1 MSQPKAVVIIVNF
14 NGKEDT
20 LKCLESLRQ
29 DRYANK
35 EIIVVDNGSSN
46 DSVAAIRQ
54 AHPEAILLETGGN
67 LGFGGGNNVGIRR
80 AAGADYVY
88 LLNNDTTSEPGALS
102 ELIRTAQENPNFG
115 ILAPVMHYLAEPEKI
130 WFGGAMFNPKT
141 LEALH
146 DNASPPDRDDP
157 LRELPW
163 ATGCAML
170 IPAKLITELGGFD
183 ERFFLYSEDVD
194 LSLRVREAGYKIGLV
209 PAARIFHKVGA
220 SARGSPLACYH
231 ALRGRLLMQRLHGGR
246 WWRWNACCIALN
258 ALREGARAVR
268 HGRGDFRRSIFPAIA
283 AITDSAKGTRIR
295 PRYAGSE
302 EKQQSVAS
310 GREPTESQTLRP

>member
-1 MSQPKAVVIIVNF
+1 MSQPKVAIIIVNF

-29 DRYANK
+29 DRYPNK

-46 DSVAAIRQ
+46 DSVAAIRSSR
-54 AHPEAILLETGGN
+54 PEVILLETGEN

-80 AAGADYVY
+80 AVGTGAEYVY

-102 ELIRTAQENPNFG
+102 ELMMAAQENPDFG
-115 ILAPVMHYLAEPEKI
+115 ILAPVMHYMAEPEKI
-130 WFGGAMFNPKT
+130 WFGGATLNPGT

-146 DNASPPDRDDP
+146 DNASPPERGGP
-157 LRELPW
+157 LREIPW

-170 IPAKLITELGGFD
+170 IPAKLTAELGGFD

-194 LSLRVREAGYKIGLV
+194 LSLRVRKAGYKIGLV

-231 ALRGRLLMQRLHGGR
+231 ALRGKLLLQRLHGGKR
-246 WWRWNACCIALN
+246 RGWNSSRIAAS
-258 ALREGARAVR
+258 ALREGAREIR
-268 HGRGDFRRSIFPAIA
+268 HGRGNFRSSIGPAIS
-283 AITDSAKGTRIR
+283 AIADSIR
-295 PRYAGSE
+295 NCAVRPCYAGKE
-302 EKQQSVAS
+302 RQSQANS
-310 GREPTESQTLRP
+310 RT